1 MPPTPDLHE
10 LNWNLLRSFYV
21 IAEEKSLTK
30 AAKRLDM
37 SQPSVSLA
45 LQKLEEQL
53 ACQLIFRG
61 SRHFS
66 LTLVG
71 ERIFRECSEIFRAVE
86 RITALAPEQS
96 DELFGEIHLSI
107 ISHLRSRLIDEA
119 IRVFH
124 QRYPSI
130 TWRIEMQNSAETVR
144 KISSEKTG
152 IGICLLTKPIVNLT
166 CKHLFREEFSIY
178 CGHEHH
184 LYGKAEVSIKDL
196 QQEPFVAFACATEGM
211 GLEPMMMLRE
221 GIQLGKRVSGSS
233 QDLEEVQR
241 MIVAGLG
248 IGILPTIIGTGTEAR
263 KNLWPLTISDYSLG
277 ADVFMVSA
285 PESRLSVPEQKF
297 LSLIDELMVLYPEI
311 AQEAM

>member
-1 MPPTPDLHE
+1 
-10 LNWNLLRSFYV
+10 
-21 IAEEKSLTK
+21 
-30 AAKRLDM
+30 
-37 SQPSVSLA
+37 SVSLA

-86 RITALAPEQS
+86 RITELAPEQS

-130 TWRIEMQNSAETVR
+130 IWRIEMQNSADTVR

-152 IGICLLTKPIVNLT
+152 IGVCLLTKPIVNLT
-166 CKHLFREEFSIY
+166 CKHLFRE
-178 CGHEHH
+178 
-184 LYGKAEVSIKDL
+184 
-196 QQEPFVAFACATEGM
+196 
-211 GLEPMMMLRE
+211 
-221 GIQLGKRVSGSS
+221 
-233 QDLEEVQR
+233 
-241 MIVAGLG
+241 
-248 IGILPTIIGTGTEAR
+248 
-263 KNLWPLTISDYSLG
+263 
-277 ADVFMVSA
+277 
-285 PESRLSVPEQKF
+285 
-297 LSLIDELMVLYPEI
+297 
-311 AQEAM
+311 